1 MSLFSLFMNQFKK
14 KETVDVDILI
24 KKIDNAL
31 ESSSDVKQTKEKKF
45 WINNGIDQKLVTESD
60 FETKYRDF
68 YRKGRLKSK
77 NKQ

>member
-1 MSLFSLFMNQFKK
+1 MSLFSLFMNLFKK

-31 ESSSDVKQTKEKKF
+31 ESSSDAKQIKEKKF

-77 NKQ
+77 KK

>member
-1 MSLFSLFMNQFKK
+1 MSLFSLFMNLFKK

-77 NKQ
+77 NK

>member
-1 MSLFSLFMNQFKK
+1 MSLFSLFMNLFKK
-14 KETVDVDILI
+14 KETADVDILI
-24 KKIDNAL
+24 KKIDNVL
-31 ESSSDVKQTKEKKF
+31 ESSSDVKKTKEKKF

-77 NKQ
+77 NK

>member
-1 MSLFSLFMNQFKK
+1 MSLFSLFMNLFKK

-31 ESSSDVKQTKEKKF
+31 ESSSDAKQIKEKKF

-77 NKQ
+77 NK

>member
-1 MSLFSLFMNQFKK
+1 MSLFSLFMNLFKK
-14 KETVDVDILI
+14 KETVDVDALI
-24 KKIDNAL
+24 QKIDNAL

-60 FETKYRDF
+60 FEIKYRDF

-77 NKQ
+77 NK